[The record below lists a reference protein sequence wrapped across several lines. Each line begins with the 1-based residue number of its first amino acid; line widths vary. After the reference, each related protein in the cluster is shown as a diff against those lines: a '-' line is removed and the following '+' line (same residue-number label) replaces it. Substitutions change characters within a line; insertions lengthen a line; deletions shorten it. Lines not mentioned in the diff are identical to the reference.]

1 MHIKSW
7 ARRFLFRDEQLLQSV
22 SMLSGGELARA
33 HVARMMLET
42 ADLLVLDEPTNDLD
56 IPTLEVLE
64 DAIETFPGATL
75 LVTHD
80 RAMLEALA
88 TRIVV
93 LGAPDG
99 VPRVVASLEQALRA
113 LAESEDAAAKAS
125 AAAARPAPSAPAAGA
140 AVAAPAK
147 KKLSY
152 NEQREFDGM
161 EAAIAAAE
169 RKHADLEA
177 RLNDP
182 KLIADHGAYAK
193 ACDAAGA
200 AQAEIARLYARWEEL
215 ERKRG

>member
-1 MHIKSW
+1 
-7 ARRFLFRDEQLLQSV
+7 
-22 SMLSGGELARA
+22 ELARA
-33 HVARMMLET
+33 HVARMMLEP
-42 ADLLVLDEPTNDLD
+42 ADMLVLDEPTNDLD

-64 DAIETFPGATL
+64 EAIETFPGATL

-99 VPRVVASLEQALRA
+99 TPRVVASLTQALRA
-113 LAESEDAAAKAS
+113 LVESERAAA
-125 AAAARPAPSAPAAGA
+125 SAPAQQQKSA
-140 AVAAPAK
+140 ATPAAVVVAAPPPPAAPPAPK

-169 RKHADLEA
+169 KKHADLEA
-177 RLNDP
+177 KLNDP
-182 KLIADHGAYAK
+182 KLVADHAAYAK

-215 ERKRG
+215 EAKRG

>member
-1 MHIKSW
+1 
-7 ARRFLFRDEQLLQSV
+7 
-22 SMLSGGELARA
+22 
-33 HVARMMLET
+33 MMLEP
-42 ADLLVLDEPTNDLD
+42 ADMLVLDEPTNDLD

-64 DAIETFPGATL
+64 EAIETFPGATL

-99 VPRVVASLEQALRA
+99 TPRVVASLTQALRA
-113 LAESEDAAAKAS
+113 LDEAERASRGLPAPQQKSAPAPAPAPVAAPAP
-125 AAAARPAPSAPAAGA
+125 AAARPRATPAPA
-140 AVAAPAK
+140 PQQPK

-152 NEQREFDGM
+152 NEQREFEGI

-169 RKHADLEA
+169 KKHAELDA
-177 RLNDP
+177 KLNEP
-182 KLIADHGAYAK
+182 KLVADRAAYAK

-200 AQAEIARLYARWEEL
+200 AQAEIARLYARWQEL
-215 ERKRG
+215 EAKRG

>member
-1 MHIKSW
+1 
-7 ARRFLFRDEQLLQSV
+7 
-22 SMLSGGELARA
+22 
-33 HVARMMLET
+33 MMLEP
-42 ADLLVLDEPTNDLD
+42 ADMLVLDEPTNDLD

-64 DAIETFPGATL
+64 EAIETFPGATL

-99 VPRVVASLEQALRA
+99 TPRVVASLVQALRA
-113 LAESEDAAAKAS
+113 LDESERAATGAPAKQQKAAS
-125 AAAARPAPSAPAAGA
+125 AAPAAV
-140 AVAAPAK
+140 VAAPAPPAAPAAPK
-147 KKLSY
+147 KRLSY
-152 NEQREFDGM
+152 NEQRELDGM

-169 RKHADLEA
+169 KKHADLEA
-177 RLNDP
+177 TLNDP
-182 KLIADHGAYAK
+182 RLIADHAAYAK

-215 ERKRG
+215 ERKRS

>member
-1 MHIKSW
+1 
-7 ARRFLFRDEQLLQSV
+7 
-22 SMLSGGELARA
+22 MLSGGELARA

-64 DAIETFPGATL
+64 DAIETFSGATL

-99 VPRVVASLEQALRA
+99 TPRVVASLAQALRA
-113 LAESEDAAAKAS
+113 LAESEEAAAKAS
-125 AAAARPAPSAPAAGA
+125 AAAARASVAAAKASVAAAKATAATASVAAAAKPAPPAPTVSAP
-140 AVAAPAK
+140 VAASAK

-152 NEQREFDGM
+152 NEQREFELM

-169 RKHADLEA
+169 KKHADLDA
-177 RLNDP
+177 RL
-182 KLIADHGAYAK
+182 
-193 ACDAAGA
+193 
-200 AQAEIARLYARWEEL
+200 
-215 ERKRG
+215 KRMTGT

>member
-1 MHIKSW
+1 
-7 ARRFLFRDEQLLQSV
+7 
-22 SMLSGGELARA
+22 
-33 HVARMMLET
+33 MMLEP
-42 ADLLVLDEPTNDLD
+42 ADVLVLDEPTNDLD

-64 DAIETFPGATL
+64 DAVESFSGATL

-93 LGAPDG
+93 LGSPDG
-99 VPRVVASLEQALRA
+99 TPRVVASLEQALRA
-113 LAESEDAAAKAS
+113 LREFESAATASSVPVPSAS
-125 AAAARPAPSAPAAGA
+125 AATQAAKSAPPTPSAPPPAAR
-140 AVAAPAK
+140 

-169 RKHADLEA
+169 KKAADLDA

-182 KLIADHGAYAK
+182 KLLADHAAYAK

-200 AQAEIARLYARWEEL
+200 AHAEVARLYARWEEL
-215 ERKRG
+215 EAKRG